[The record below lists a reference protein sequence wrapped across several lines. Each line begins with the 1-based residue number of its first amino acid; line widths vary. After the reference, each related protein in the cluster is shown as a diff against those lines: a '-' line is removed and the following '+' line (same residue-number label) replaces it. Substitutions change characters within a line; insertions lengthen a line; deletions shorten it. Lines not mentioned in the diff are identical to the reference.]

1 MVSLMDEKQQALAD
15 SFRVLTA
22 LFKEDQRTVA
32 EALGVSQ
39 VSISRKLAGK
49 SSWSFAEVVLLAR
62 RYGVTLD
69 QVQAGPRA
77 WLGLPDGN
85 EGEESGSL
93 DPSVNGSYHL
103 FDPLPVAA

>member
-32 EALGVSQ
+32 EALGISQ

-49 SSWSFAEVVLLAR
+49 SPWSFAEVALLAQ

-69 QVQAGPRA
+69 QVREGPRK
-77 WLGLPDGN
+77 WLGLPASS
-85 EGEESGSL
+85 EGEVGGTL
-93 DPSVNGSYHL
+93 DTTVNGSYHP
-103 FDPLPVAA
+103 FDPLLVAA